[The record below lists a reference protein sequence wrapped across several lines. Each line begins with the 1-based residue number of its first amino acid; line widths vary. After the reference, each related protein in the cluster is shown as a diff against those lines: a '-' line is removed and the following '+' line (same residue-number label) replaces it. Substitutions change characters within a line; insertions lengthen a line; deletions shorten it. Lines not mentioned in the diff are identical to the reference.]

1 MINGTL
7 RPWGKPKWL
16 LQMAAL
22 RNEQWLLI
30 GALSTQDRCLSML
43 RHSSNSFNLGH
54 AAFLEISEQ
63 RSKFKDQIEKRR
75 EANRLIWFSQTSGYS
90 SELLN
95 YELLEPIRRLQ
106 KQVSQWTSGPFKKS
120 IILDASCLPERY
132 LFPILRWLLAS
143 DEVENLIVTCMSA
156 ERYTE
161 EDLAYDPDDWAHIQ
175 TFGPSFDDSNK
186 PVKRVIVGAG
196 FLPFSLPEWLKK
208 DYNES
213 SIQVSVLFPFPA
225 PPANI
230 KRSWEFVR
238 QIEVGLQLRE
248 ERQLVRVGVNDL
260 SGCFDRI
267 DNITRNGSIGTV
279 FAPYGPK
286 AHSIAMCLQAIKTGA
301 QVLYTQ
307 PTYYHPEYTTGIK
320 LEDGLPAGFSYA
332 IRVNKRMLY

>member
-22 RNEQWLLI
+22 RDEKWLLI
-30 GALSTQDRCLSML
+30 GGLSAQDRCLSML
-43 RHSSNSFNLGH
+43 QHAGQSFNLGH
-54 AAFLEISEQ
+54 AAFLEISENQ
-63 RSKFKDQIEKRR
+63 SKFQTQSEERR
-75 EANRLIWFSQTSGYS
+75 NRNRLLWQSCIAAHSH
-90 SELLN
+90 ELLA
-95 YELLEPIRRLQ
+95 YELLEPVKRLQ
-106 KQVSQWTSGPFKKS
+106 KQVSQWTTGQFKKS
-120 IILDASCLPERY
+120 VILDVSCLPERFF
-132 LFPILRWLLAS
+132 FPMLRWLIAS
-143 DEVENLIVTCMSA
+143 NEVENLIVTYMSP

-175 TFGPSFDDSNK
+175 TFGPSSEGADK
-186 PVKRVIVGAG
+186 PVRRVVVGAG

-213 SIQVSVLFPFPA
+213 GIQVSMLFPFPA

-238 QIEVGLQLRE
+238 QIEVGLPLSD
-248 ERQLVRVGVNDL
+248 ERQLARVGANDL

-267 DNITRNGSIGTV
+267 GSITRNGSIGTV
-279 FAPYGPK
+279 FAPFGPK
-286 AHSIAMCLQAIKTGA
+286 AHSMAMCLQAIKMDA

-320 LEDGLPAGFSYA
+320 LEDGVPAGFAYA
-332 IRVNKRMLY
+332 IRVNKKMLY